1 MTDGLCEYDNSCG
14 MHSVQ
19 LSELYRHSTQSEE
32 CFQASDT
39 QTLSGVVND
48 AEKVVQVS
56 RHGTGRQPEDGR
68 VQMARVFAEMG
79 VRRRRLES
87 DGRREHRRQRAAGLR
102 AAQWRARAYDAVR
115 GGDEERARQQRQHG
129 STANKHGS
137 TVKNSGSTAR
147 LQTCSG
153 STARLRTARL

>member
-87 DGRREHRRQRAAGLR
+87 DGRREHRRQRLPDCEPLSGEHVRTTQCEAATR
-102 AAQWRARAYDAVR
+102 NA
-115 GGDEERARQQRQHG
+115 H
-129 STANKHGS
+129 AN
-137 TVKNSGSTAR
+137 
-147 LQTCSG
+147 SG
-153 STARLRTARL
+153 STARLRTSTARL